1 MSATASTSRP
11 AVALVRRRSRLLG
24 GLAASFVA
32 CLIVAVGPA
41 VVGQETDTSP
51 LSVRQVDATDP
62 DAVAIDIIWTGDREA
77 VTDATIRE
85 GGKERPHED
94 PKPLDAVGVETAMV
108 VVVDTSRSMAS
119 NGGVRKT
126 QETLRTMIEALE
138 DGEAMGIVGFGTEVE
153 VYSKVTTNKDQLL
166 DATADLV
173 APAEGKTAL
182 WDGLRKAS
190 SLFAEVE
197 DLQANIVL
205 ISDGED
211 DSSAIS
217 AAEAAADVSRAGAAV
232 FALSY
237 DAENQAPDD
246 DLVDLV
252 DQVGGAVISAP
263 TEDDLGTSLTQVQQS
278 LDQQYRIV
286 FESSGTQG
294 ASDLEITVGGEK
306 VVTTFVSGAV
316 AEGAASLAPPSSSD
330 SLIPS
335 FVRGT
340 AGLIVVVA
348 VGGIAVALAVVAIA
362 TIASKDDSSL
372 DRMLQTYTEPGAN
385 DAEAD
390 GSLAQTAFVQRAVNL
405 TEELAA
411 KQGAL
416 IKVEKMLE
424 RADLPLRAAEAIFFY
439 LAGGLVVTIL
449 GVVLM
454 GLMGLLL
461 FGLLGFLLPVAVLRF
476 LGGRRQK
483 QFNSQL
489 PDMLQ
494 LLAGSLRAGYSLVQG
509 VDAVSQEVDGPM
521 GRELRRVMTEARL
534 GRELEDA
541 LEASAERVQS
551 KDFEWAI
558 MAIRIQREVGGNLS
572 ELLITVADTMVDR
585 ERLRRDVSTLTAEGK
600 MSAMILGFMP
610 IGLGGAMYVM
620 NPEYMGLLFSD
631 SLGQLLLGAGTVTAL
646 IGFAWMKKCI
656 TIEV

>member
-1 MSATASTSRP
+1 MSAP
-11 AVALVRRRSRLLG
+11 PVVAARRRTRVLG
-24 GLAASFVA
+24 ALAASFVS
-32 CLIVAVGPA
+32 CLLLAVGPA
-41 VVGQETDTSP
+41 VVAQEEGDTSP

-62 DAVAIDIIWTGDREA
+62 DAVAVDVIWTGDREA

-85 GGKERPHED
+85 EGREREHE
-94 PKPLDAVGVETAMV
+94 PPEPLSAVGVETAMV
-108 VVVDTSRSMAS
+108 VVVDLSRSMAT
-119 NGGVRKT
+119 NGGVRQT
-126 QETLRTMIEALE
+126 QETLATMIDALE
-138 DGEAMGIVGFGTEVE
+138 GGEAMGIVGFDSNVE
-153 VYSKVTTNKDQLL
+153 VYSKITTDKEQLKQ
-166 DATADLV
+166 AASELV
-173 APAEGKTAL
+173 APADGETAL
-182 WDGLRKAS
+182 WDGLRKGA

-211 DSSAIS
+211 DSSSIGAS
-217 AAEAAADVSRAGAAV
+217 EAAADVSRAGAAV

-237 DAENQAPDD
+237 DAQNQAPDAALTG
-246 DLVDLV
+246 LVER
-252 DQVGGAVISAP
+252 VGGAVIP
-263 TEDDLGTSLTQVQQS
+263 TPGEEDLADGLTRVQQS

-294 ASDLEITVGGEK
+294 ASDLEVTIGGKSVE
-306 VVTTFVSGAV
+306 TTFVSGAV
-316 AEGAASLAPPSSSD
+316 AEGAANLAPPVASK

-340 AGLIVVVA
+340 AGLVVV
-348 VGGIAVALAVVAIA
+348 VGMGGLAVALAVVAIA
-362 TIASKDDSSL
+362 TIASKDDTSL
-372 DRMLQTYTEPGAN
+372 DKMLQTYTEPGMS
-385 DAEAD
+385 D
-390 GSLAQTAFVQRAVNL
+390 GDVDDSLAQTAFVQRAVEL

-411 KQGAL
+411 KQGFL
-416 IKVEKMLE
+416 VTIEKKME

-439 LAGGLVVTIL
+439 LAGGTVVTIL
-449 GVVLM
+449 GLVLG
-454 GLMGLLL
+454 GLVGLLVG
-461 FGLLGFLLPVAVLRF
+461 GLVGFLVPMAVLNF
-476 LGGRRQK
+476 LGARRQK
-483 QFNSQL
+483 AFNAQL
-489 PDMLQ
+489 PDMLS

-551 KDFEWAI
+551 NDFEWAI

-572 ELLITVADTMVDR
+572 ELLMTVADTMVDR

-600 MSAMILGFMP
+600 MSAIILGLMP
-610 IGLGGAMYVM
+610 IGLGGAMYTM
-620 NPEYMGLLFSD
+620 NPGYMGVLFSN
-631 SLGQLLLGAGTVTAL
+631 SLGKGIFGAGIVSAL